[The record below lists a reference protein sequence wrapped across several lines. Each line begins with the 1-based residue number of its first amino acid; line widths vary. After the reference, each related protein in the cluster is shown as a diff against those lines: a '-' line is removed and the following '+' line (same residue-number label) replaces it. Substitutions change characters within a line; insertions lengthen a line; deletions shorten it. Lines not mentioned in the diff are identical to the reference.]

1 MEETDMEEK
10 GEEETHEPNR
20 KEEKQETRIEECKE
34 ELLLL
39 LPHPPS
45 AQQGGE
51 AQEDHHPDPPQEEE
65 GRNQEGSSPQPIPPP
80 TQDQEGLQKINPLLR
95 MMKKKERDN
104 QELILKEE
112 RSKRTPSRKKK
123 EAKEALENKK
133 KETQEDLRKM
143 KTSLKSWMTTS
154 PAPKPKETP
163 PDPIPVRQLNDM
175 TVKNMQKTVEDC
187 VEGRKTVI
195 EEDSNFKKARLK
207 FSQSEKPNQN
217 PNSYENWKKERQTK
231 RKRSSEGL
239 EDEKE
244 VVTGFKKLFK
254 SKSNTFLSCSLT
266 CPAQGQ
272 VERGGEGD
280 QVDRLLHKPG
290 VDQHADMVG
299 KNLSDRWR
307 DWTDGKAAYRGEK
320 RK

>member
-1 MEETDMEEK
+1 
-10 GEEETHEPNR
+10 
-20 KEEKQETRIEECKE
+20 
-34 ELLLL
+34 
-39 LPHPPS
+39 
-45 AQQGGE
+45 
-51 AQEDHHPDPPQEEE
+51 
-65 GRNQEGSSPQPIPPP
+65 
-80 TQDQEGLQKINPLLR
+80 

-112 RSKRTPSRKKK
+112 RRKSTPSRKKKK
-123 EAKEALENKK
+123 EAKEALEKKK
-133 KETQEDLRKM
+133 KETQEDIRKM

-154 PAPKPKETP
+154 PAPKPQETP
-163 PDPIPVRQLNDM
+163 PNPNPSRQLKAM
-175 TVKNMQKTVEDC
+175 TVTSMQKTVENR

-207 FSQSEKPNQN
+207 LSQSEKPDQN
-217 PNSYENWKKERQTK
+217 PNNFENWKKERQSK
-231 RKRSSEGL
+231 RKRSREGL

-254 SKSNTFLSCSLT
+254 SKSNNFLSCSLT